1 MSPTPWLPTVDQIV
15 MASER
20 PILAALD
27 AVLELTART
36 LLAEHPMLEEDARRG
51 LLGEPPPPCQAMAA
65 SIVILARTL
74 HDLIEGYRAAVDH
87 IHGDSDGVDD
97 ADDRPA

>member
-1 MSPTPWLPTVDQIV
+1 MSPATWLPTINQIV
-15 MASER
+15 MANER

-36 LLAEHPMLEEDARRG
+36 LLVEHPMLEEDARRG
-51 LLGEPPPPCQAMAA
+51 VAEPLPPCQAMAA

-74 HDLIEGYRAAVDH
+74 HELIEGYCAALEH
-87 IHGDSDGVDD
+87 IHGDRVEDEEDG
-97 ADDRPA
+97 PA

>member
-1 MSPTPWLPTVDQIV
+1 MSPVPWPTVSQIM

-27 AVLELTART
+27 AALEMTTRT
-36 LLAEHPMLEEDARRG
+36 LLAEHAMLEEDASRG
-51 LLGEPPPPCQAMAA
+51 AGEPLPPCQAMAA

-74 HDLIEGYRAAVDH
+74 HELIEGYCAALEH
-87 IHGDSDGVDD
+87 IHGDRV
-97 ADDRPA
+97 ADDEDPG

>member
-1 MSPTPWLPTVDQIV
+1 MSPASWLPTVNQIV
-15 MASER
+15 VTNER

-27 AVLELTART
+27 AVLDLTART

-51 LLGEPPPPCQAMAA
+51 GTEPPPPCQAMAA

-74 HDLIEGYRAAVDH
+74 HEVIEGYCAALEH
-87 IHGDSDGVDD
+87 IHGDRVDE
-97 ADDRPA
+97 

>member
-1 MSPTPWLPTVDQIV
+1 MSPAPWLPTVNQIV
-15 MASER
+15 MANER

-36 LLAEHPMLEEDARRG
+36 LLVEHPMLEEDARRG
-51 LLGEPPPPCQAMAA
+51 AAEPLPPCQAMAA

-74 HDLIEGYRAAVDH
+74 HELIEGYCAALEH
-87 IHGDSDGVDD
+87 IHGDRVEDEE
-97 ADDRPA
+97 DRPA